1 MTTTVKAYGVAAQ
14 DAPVAPLEIER
25 RGLRA
30 NDVEIA
36 IHYCGVCHSDLHT
49 ARGDWGPPKFPVVPG
64 HEIIGEVTKIGS
76 GVTDHAVG
84 DRVAVGTVVD
94 SCMSCSECEEGHE
107 VHCLRGATFTYG
119 SKDREDGSIT
129 HGGYSHGIVT
139 RDHFVLKLPDA
150 LDAARTG
157 PVLCAGITVWTPL
170 REHGVER
177 GTKLGVVGLGGLGH
191 MAVKLGAALGAE
203 VTVFTTSPEK
213 EADARSL
220 GAHHVVMSREPDAMK
235 AARGSLDVII
245 DTVPVA
251 HDFQPY
257 LDALRPRGTLV
268 LVGAIA
274 PLEFHGG
281 KLIVGNKRLA
291 GSLTGGIPRTQ
302 ELLDFCAEHDVHPD
316 VEMIAPDAIGE
327 AWERMEAGDVKYR
340 FVIDFT

>member
-1 MTTTVKAYGVAAQ
+1 MTSTTAYGVAAT

-25 RGLRA
+25 RELRG
-30 NDVEIA
+30 NDVEIT

-49 ARGDWGPPKFPVVPG
+49 ARGDWGPPKFPCVPG
-64 HEIIGEVTKIGS
+64 HEIVGEVTAVGAD
-76 GVTDHAVG
+76 VTDHKVG
-84 DRVAVGTVVD
+84 DHVAVGTVVD
-94 SCMSCSECEEGHE
+94 SCMGCSECEGGHE

-119 SKDREDGSIT
+119 SKDRVDGTVT
-129 HGGYSHGIVT
+129 HGGYSHAIVT
-139 RDHFVLKLPDA
+139 RDHFVLKMPDG
-150 LDAARTG
+150 LDASRAG
-157 PVLCAGITVWTPL
+157 PILCAGITVWTPL
-170 REHGVER
+170 REHGVEA

-203 VTVFTTSPEK
+203 VTVFTTSPDK
-213 EADARSL
+213 ERDAKDL
-220 GAHHVVMSREPDAMK
+220 GAHHVVLSKEPDAMT
-235 AARGSLDVII
+235 AAMGTLDVII

-257 LDALRPRGTLV
+257 LDALGPRGTLV

-274 PLEFHGG
+274 PLKFHGG

-302 ELLDFCAEHDVHPD
+302 ELLDFCAEHGVHPD
-316 VEMIAPDAIGE
+316 VEMVKPDGIGE
-327 AWERMEAGDVKYR
+327 AWEKMEAGEVKYR